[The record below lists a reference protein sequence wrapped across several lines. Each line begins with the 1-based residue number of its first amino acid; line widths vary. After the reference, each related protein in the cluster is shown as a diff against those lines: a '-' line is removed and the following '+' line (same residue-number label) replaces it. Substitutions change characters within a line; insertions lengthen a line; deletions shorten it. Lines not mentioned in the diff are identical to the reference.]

1 MAAGSWWPSE
11 ARGPRRIPNG
21 CVGARCVP
29 ESFARP
35 GCLLPPSLPPSRPL
49 AATSRPGCASW
60 WTGASCC
67 SEPPRTTPAN
77 TPASPATGSGSHLQ
91 PQPSS
96 RCCVRARG
104 CPLWPPRGPQCPL
117 STPCVSPPASRSGAG
132 DHHAPGDPFAQGDA
146 GRDPVSHQGQ
156 PPPALRQLDAGR
168 APAGAGQGT
177 ATHGPPTPSPAPRS
191 PPKSPP
197 RPSHQLPGWSA
208 RPDGS
213 IVIATG
219 NDDALGVYTC
229 TPYNSY
235 GTAGASR
242 PTRVLLKV
250 GTDWGVGD
258 GGHNTPASRVP
269 ATVPSTVRGSCRT
282 PPPSPCAPRR
292 NTSRRWAG
300 SWWSPARP
308 TGTPHPPSPGGRYG
322 AHWVSWDIIAWVV
335 PGSLSPQEAPGSR
348 GRGVLLVSPLVLSE
362 TRAKSCPSV
371 SKSALGGWIKVLRGS
386 GGCGVAAEALG
397 TGTGDGDKG
406 LGLEWGQEIGMGIS
420 TRSGCPCPA
429 GGQRRADWCPG
440 GWERQPGLPSPRQGA
455 ARALGVH
462 GHQPGGQRQHR
473 HLGPRPG

>member
-1 MAAGSWWPSE
+1 MVERASAGTYTCHASSKEGTITHTTRVLVQGRSGAARRALAASRGLWHGPQVPHCPLRPPPAAGPPVIVVPPQNVTVNISQDAFLACQAEAYPGNLTYTWFQGSSNVFHLRYGWGHGAGGGTEVAAGSWR
-11 ARGPRRIPNG
+11 RGDLAESPTAALGHGACRR
-21 CVGARCVP
+21 A
-29 ESFARP
+29 FTRP
-35 GCLLPPSLPPSRPL
+35 GCLLPPSLPPSPPL

-104 CPLWPPRGPQCPL
+104 CPHRSPWGPQSPP
-117 STPCVSPPASRSGAG
+117 STPRVPPRSGAG

-146 GRDPVSHQGQ
+146 GRDPVPHQGQ
-156 PPPALRQLDAGR
+156 PPPALRQLDTGR

-177 ATHGPPTPSPAPRS
+177 TTHGPPTPSPAPHS

-197 RPSHQLPGWSA
+197 CPSHQLPGWSA

-250 GTDWGVGD
+250 GTDWGGD
-258 GGHNTPASRVP
+258 RGHNTPVSLVP

-300 SWWSPARP
+300 SWWSPAWP
-308 TGTPHPPSPGGRYG
+308 MGTPHPPSPGGR
-322 AHWVSWDIIAWVV
+322 
-335 PGSLSPQEAPGSR
+335 
-348 GRGVLLVSPLVLSE
+348 
-362 TRAKSCPSV
+362 
-371 SKSALGGWIKVLRGS
+371 
-386 GGCGVAAEALG
+386 
-397 TGTGDGDKG
+397 
-406 LGLEWGQEIGMGIS
+406 
-420 TRSGCPCPA
+420 
-429 GGQRRADWCPG
+429 
-440 GWERQPGLPSPRQGA
+440 
-455 ARALGVH
+455 
-462 GHQPGGQRQHR
+462 
-473 HLGPRPG
+473 